1 MEIPLISKKAKKT
14 NELSSF
20 YSAYE
25 VLLRTAKTNV
35 NYINE
40 QPSDLVKFCNIL
52 KEVKTN
58 NKRIHIVGTGRSG
71 KVGMLLGEILKN
83 IGFSVSHL
91 GKSLAR
97 PVRPDDVVIGV
108 TGSGWTSFT
117 IKAIQDSI
125 RKKAKILVFT
135 GDKHSI
141 AARLADSIIPM
152 PRGYIRDT
160 SLAAEAADSII
171 LIPRGHIKENHT
183 TVSHAPLTPM
193 GTVFEM
199 TSMAIG
205 IGVVSGL
212 NDDSTVK
219 GFNEGINEV
228 LKAAEITLENIKR
241 NEEPIRQF
249 IDTLE
254 SYSFRPEKKV
264 WLFGSGLDSI
274 IASISSIRLSHLKIN
289 VKSAYDWRFRRKDD
303 LFVAIS
309 GSGVST
315 STLERVESAKS
326 SGMKIIGLTSFPH
339 SKLTKCSDFFLGIE
353 GRSEKISADLRQISD
368 LSFSVPSFEYVAAI
382 TLDSCVAQLAMDL
395 GISEMEMKAE
405 HANIE

>member
-1 MEIPLISKKAKKT
+1 MEIPLPTDQT

-25 VLLRTAKTNV
+25 VLLRTAKTTV

-40 QPSDLVKFCNIL
+40 NPSNLVKFCNTLNEI
-52 KEVKTN
+52 KTR
-58 NKRIHIVGTGRSG
+58 NKIIHIVGMGRSG

-83 IGFSVSHL
+83 IGFSVSYL
-91 GKSLAR
+91 GKSFAK
-97 PVRPDDVVIGV
+97 PVRRDDVVIGV

-117 IKAIQDSI
+117 IRAIQDSI
-125 RKKAKILVFT
+125 RKKAKVLVFT
-135 GDKHSI
+135 GDQHSI

-152 PRGYIRDT
+152 PRGYIREA
-160 SLAAEAADSII
+160 SLTTGTADAVIP
-171 LIPRGHIKENHT
+171 IPRGHVIE
-183 TVSHAPLTPM
+183 SPAREPHAPLTPM

-212 NDDSTVK
+212 KDDSSVK
-219 GFNEGINEV
+219 GFNEGVNEV
-228 LKAAEITLENIKR
+228 LKAAEVTLSNIKR
-241 NEEPIRQF
+241 NEEHIQKF
-249 IDTLE
+249 IDILE
-254 SYSFRPEKKV
+254 SYSCSPEKRV

-289 VKSAYDWRFRRKDD
+289 VKSTYDWRFRRSED
-303 LFVAIS
+303 LLIAIS

-326 SGMKIIGLTSFPH
+326 SDMRIISLTSFPN
-339 SKLTKCSDFFLGIE
+339 SELVKLSDFFLDIE

-368 LSFSVPSFEYVAAI
+368 LDFSVPSFEYVSAVA
-382 TLDSCVAQLAMDL
+382 LDSCVAQLAMDL
-395 GISEMEMKAE
+395 DISETEMKAE